1 MYYLLNLIFVFS
13 LTIGIAL
20 VYTKEVSSGFILAFL
35 TIAAAANLFA
45 SAYATWKYSKL
56 EDHIKKL
63 ESKNKEDK

>member
-1 MYYLLNLIFVFS
+1 MYCLLNYIFIIFLMFS
-13 LTIGIAL
+13 ITL
-20 VYTKEVSSGFILAFL
+20 VYSKEAPSGFILAFL
-35 TIAAAANLFA
+35 TIASAANLFA

>member
-1 MYYLLNLIFVFS
+1 MYCALNYISIAFLMFS
-13 LTIGIAL
+13 IAL
-20 VYTKEVSSGFILAFL
+20 VYTKEVPSGFILAFL
-35 TIAAAANLFA
+35 TIASAANLFA

>member
-1 MYYLLNLIFVFS
+1 MYYILNYIFITFLMFS
-13 LTIGIAL
+13 IAL
-20 VYTKEVSSGFILAFL
+20 VYTKEASSGFILAFL

-56 EDHIKKL
+56 EDCIKKL

>member
-1 MYYLLNLIFVFS
+1 MYCALNYISSAFLMFS
-13 LTIGIAL
+13 IAL
-20 VYTKEVSSGFILAFL
+20 VYTKETPSGFILAFL
-35 TIAAAANLFA
+35 TIASVANLFA